1 MLRGLKLRS
10 IRPLL
15 TFLITVA
22 ALTALILLPQPVLSQ
37 QWRPVRGGIQFAI
50 SGMALLGQQK
60 NSDSFVVVH
69 DNKDKTSGR
78 LALVTIKGEEQ
89 PQYFPLNWPK
99 GIALPID
106 LESITVVPGTSELT
120 FMAVASVGRVY
131 HFRLDAS
138 NQTVSILKVFDLP
151 NVPKGSN
158 FEGFSL
164 QNINNQ
170 LLAVWAHRGQD
181 KEPAILYWGQL
192 DLKTYQITPIGFAKL
207 TVPWPVSAVRHIS
220 DLKLDSAGVLFITSD
235 ADNGD
240 DGPFESAVYVAG
252 AFGIGN
258 QQITFQQNSQL
269 VSMYRFQYHKV
280 EAMELVPGKTGGV
293 IFGTDDENMGGSVYV
308 TW

>member
-1 MLRGLKLRS
+1 MFRGLKLLS
-10 IRPLL
+10 IYPFL

-22 ALTALILLPQPVLSQ
+22 ILTALMLLPQPVLSQ
-37 QWRPVRGGIQFAI
+37 QWRPVKGGIQFSI
-50 SGMALLGQQK
+50 SGMALLEQQN
-60 NSDSFVVVH
+60 NSYSFVVVH
-69 DNKDKTSGR
+69 DNKDKTLGR

-89 PQYFPLNWPK
+89 PQYFPINWPK

-106 LESITVVPGTSELT
+106 LESITVVPGTSEPT
-120 FMAVASVGRVY
+120 FMAVASAGRVY
-131 HFRLDAS
+131 HFRLDTS

-181 KEPAILYWGQL
+181 QEPAILYWGRL
-192 DLKTYQITPIGFAKL
+192 NLNTYQITPIGSAKL

-220 DLKLDSAGVLFITSD
+220 DLKVDSAGVLFITSG

-240 DGPFESAVYVAG
+240 DGPFASAVYVGG
-252 AFGIGN
+252 AFGMGN
-258 QQITFQQNSQL
+258 QRITFQQNSQL
-269 VSMYRFQYHKV
+269 TSLYRFKYHKV
-280 EAMELVPGKTGGV
+280 EAMELVPGRSGGV